1 MKKTSIQGL
10 SIVFL
15 FFSILFLC
23 NQINWMHLFSIKET
37 TIKTEEKLGELFWG
51 IYQKAE
57 KQNDNKLANQV
68 LDSLVN
74 QLCKNNKIKRENI
87 KIHIITKNDVNA
99 FALPNGHLVVYTGL
113 IANCKN
119 QEELSGVIAH
129 EIAHIESNHI
139 MSKLTKEIGLTMLI
153 SMTTGNTGTESI
165 KSAIKLLSSS
175 AFDRKLEKEAD
186 IKAVDYLCK
195 AKIDPTAFANFLYR
209 LAKEENSASKYISW
223 ISTHPESKN
232 RAEYIIAYSK
242 SKKIKPQ
249 YIITKSTWTA
259 LQNGLDN

>member
-15 FFSILFLC
+15 FVSMLFLC
-23 NQINWMHLFSIKET
+23 NQINWMQLFSIKAT
-37 TIKTEEKLGELFWG
+37 TAKTEEKLGELFWG

-57 KQNDNKLANQV
+57 KQNDKKFANQV

-74 QLCKNNKIKRENI
+74 QLCKNNKIKRATI
-87 KIHIITKNDVNA
+87 KLHIITKNEVNA

-129 EIAHIESNHI
+129 EIAHIESNHV

-153 SMTTGNTGTESI
+153 SMTTGNTGAESI
-165 KSAIKLLSSS
+165 KNAIKLLSSS

-186 IKAVDYLCK
+186 IKAVDYLCN
-195 AKIDPTAFANFLYR
+195 AKINPEAFANFLYR
-209 LAKEENSASKYISW
+209 LAEEENSTSKYLSW

-242 SKKIKPQ
+242 NKKIK
-249 YIITKSTWTA
+249 YKSILTKSTWLA
-259 LQNGLDN
+259 LKNNLAN